1 MTPQEYGQN
10 LLVHIVKIINEHKTK
25 LTKYPGQNQF
35 IFSDH
40 DYQFKFIIPYNDI
53 INKIENQEDEYIVR
67 KFKRMFAHEG
77 PPNYSHHN

>member
-35 IFSDH
+35 IFSDN
-40 DYQFKFIIPYNDI
+40 DYSDGII
-53 INKIENQEDEYIVR
+53 
-67 KFKRMFAHEG
+67 KRLK
-77 PPNYSHHN
+77 